1 MQITLSE
8 VQIKQFMGHVNDMR
22 HPVATCGSWQTFV
35 FIDLGII
42 WNLIPNHLRF
52 GSLGFNS
59 FWEDRVEL
67 PFTSIHMEQYAF
79 EVSWLR
85 LTLLDFEEL
94 LENSVWSTVMRII
107 TNGRVKILGNSAGR
121 DRADRKH
128 PISQILPV
136 SSVWLKQ
143 DILASRAF
151 GWLRTCKVEHMLRY
165 LWAESEPRY
174 NNNLQQVIRFLNLHQ
189 EWRETV
195 ATGVTLV
202 YSTSPQRS
210 ASFSIFAFVIVT
222 PTSLAPGCSCLDQFF
237 SWSSHDLRPSCG
249 FLCGYK
255 VIIWSWISL
264 GRRWGMTCWDLFFIH
279 GATNHVVKPIVV
291 SQSQWPTIWGRSSI
305 IIPTVDPNVVAC
317 PEETSIKG
325 RFYHCFR

>member
-1 MQITLSE
+1 LASANASRFRGIAWKFR
-8 VQIKQFMGHVNDMR
+8 VVNCD
-22 HPVATCGSWQTFV
+22 
-35 FIDLGII
+35 
-42 WNLIPNHLRF
+42 
-52 GSLGFNS
+52 
-59 FWEDRVEL
+59 EDY
-67 PFTSIHMEQYAF
+67 H
-79 EVSWLR
+79 
-85 LTLLDFEEL
+85 
-94 LENSVWSTVMRII
+94 
-107 TNGRVKILGNSAGR
+107 GRVKILGNSAGR